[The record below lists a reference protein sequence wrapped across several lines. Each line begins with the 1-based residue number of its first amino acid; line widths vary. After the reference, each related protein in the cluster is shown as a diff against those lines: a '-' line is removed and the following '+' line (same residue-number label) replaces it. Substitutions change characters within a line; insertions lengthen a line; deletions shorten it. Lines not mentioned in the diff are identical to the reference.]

1 MSAGL
6 LWWGGGSF
14 PRGHCFEAKVVNRQ
28 RREKRHTTVKLF
40 IGGLSWSTSEDSL
53 RAAFAEFGDV
63 TEAIV
68 VLDRETGR
76 SRGFGFVTYSSDSSA
91 QEAIER
97 MNGSTLEGRTLVV
110 NEAREREPRG
120 TGRPA
125 MGRRY

>member
-1 MSAGL
+1 
-6 LWWGGGSF
+6 
-14 PRGHCFEAKVVNRQ
+14 
-28 RREKRHTTVKLF
+28 VKLF